1 MAGEEGLVVDLSA
14 RYKTVSV
21 QTEGGGGAEEGV
33 ELLRGL
39 VAGWSPAQLRV
50 MVSVMSQLLW
60 KSGHGAAADM
70 RQPEPFLMQNMQV
83 DTLLCMDFLPIRIPI
98 KAEKLKNSY
107 NSFSLY
113 SGFYRG
119 LLCYVTLLHT
129 FILGTMSHR

>member
-21 QTEGGGGAEEGV
+21 QTEGGGGSRAEEGV

-83 DTLLCMDFLPIRIPI
+83 DTLLCMDFLPISIPI
-98 KAEKLKNSY
+98 KAEA
-107 NSFSLY
+107 
-113 SGFYRG
+113 
-119 LLCYVTLLHT
+119 
-129 FILGTMSHR
+129 

>member
-21 QTEGGGGAEEGV
+21 QTEGGSGAEEGV

-60 KSGHGAAADM
+60 KSGHEDM
-70 RQPEPFLMQNMQV
+70 RPAEPFLMQNMQV
-83 DTLLCMDFLPIRIPI
+83 HTLLCMAFLPISIPI
-98 KAEKLKNSY
+98 EAEA
-107 NSFSLY
+107 
-113 SGFYRG
+113 
-119 LLCYVTLLHT
+119 
-129 FILGTMSHR
+129 

>member
-21 QTEGGGGAEEGV
+21 QTEGGAEEGV

-60 KSGHGAAADM
+60 KSGHEDM
-70 RQPEPFLMQNMQV
+70 RPAEPFLMQNMQV
-83 DTLLCMDFLPIRIPI
+83 HTLICIAFLPISILI
-98 KAEKLKNSY
+98 EAKA
-107 NSFSLY
+107 
-113 SGFYRG
+113 
-119 LLCYVTLLHT
+119 
-129 FILGTMSHR
+129 

>member
-83 DTLLCMDFLPIRIPI
+83 HTLLCMDFLQISIPI
-98 KAEKLKNSY
+98 KAEA
-107 NSFSLY
+107 
-113 SGFYRG
+113 
-119 LLCYVTLLHT
+119 
-129 FILGTMSHR
+129 

>member
-21 QTEGGGGAEEGV
+21 QTEGGGGGGAEEGV

-83 DTLLCMDFLPIRIPI
+83 HTLLCMDFLPIRIPI
-98 KAEKLKNSY
+98 KAEKLKN
-107 NSFSLY
+107 
-113 SGFYRG
+113 
-119 LLCYVTLLHT
+119 
-129 FILGTMSHR
+129 

>member
-21 QTEGGGGAEEGV
+21 QTEGGGGGVGGAEEGV

-60 KSGHGAAADM
+60 KSGHEDTRPA
-70 RQPEPFLMQNMQV
+70 EPFLMQNMQV
-83 DTLLCMDFLPIRIPI
+83 HTLLCMAFLPISIPI
-98 KAEKLKNSY
+98 EAEA
-107 NSFSLY
+107 
-113 SGFYRG
+113 
-119 LLCYVTLLHT
+119 
-129 FILGTMSHR
+129 

>member
-60 KSGHGAAADM
+60 KSGHEDM
-70 RQPEPFLMQNMQV
+70 RPAEPFLMQNMQV
-83 DTLLCMDFLPIRIPI
+83 HTLLCMAFHPISIPI
-98 KAEKLKNSY
+98 EANY
-107 NSFSLY
+107 T
-113 SGFYRG
+113 R
-119 LLCYVTLLHT
+119 CA
-129 FILGTMSHR
+129 FILYCKVKECSETMEGR

>member
-1 MAGEEGLVVDLSA
+1 MAMAGEEGLVVDLSA

-60 KSGHGAAADM
+60 KSGHEDM
-70 RQPEPFLMQNMQV
+70 RPAEPFLMQNMQV
-83 DTLLCMDFLPIRIPI
+83 HTLLCMAFLPNSIPI
-98 KAEKLKNSY
+98 EAEA
-107 NSFSLY
+107 
-113 SGFYRG
+113 
-119 LLCYVTLLHT
+119 
-129 FILGTMSHR
+129 